1 VRIVAFGDIHGEIYY
16 IKGIKELT
24 QADWVIV
31 TGDFTN
37 IGGKMEVEWIL
48 KEIGKYNKNI
58 LAQLGNMDKPEVNDY
73 LTELGINLHGY
84 GYKLSEDLGI
94 FGVGGSTFTPF
105 NTPTEYSEQEIEDIV
120 YRGYEMIKHLPKK
133 ILVSHT
139 PPYNT
144 NTDVIESGQ
153 HVGSK
158 AIREFIERCQPE
170 ICLTGHIHESR
181 NIDRIGKTL
190 ILNPGML
197 SNGYILVYKEGDII
211 DAKLRPLVL

>member
-1 VRIVAFGDIHGEIYY
+1 
-16 IKGIKELT
+16 
-24 QADWVIV
+24 
-31 TGDFTN
+31 
-37 IGGKMEVEWIL
+37 
-48 KEIGKYNKNI
+48 
-58 LAQLGNMDKPEVNDY
+58 
-73 LTELGINLHGY
+73 
-84 GYKLSEDLGI
+84 
-94 FGVGGSTFTPF
+94 
-105 NTPTEYSEQEIEDIV
+105 
-120 YRGYEMIKHLPKK
+120 MIKHLPKK

-158 AIREFIERCQPE
+158 AIREFIERHQPE

-197 SNGYILVYKEGDII
+197 SDGYILVYKEGDII
-211 DAKLRPLVL
+211 GAKLRPLVL